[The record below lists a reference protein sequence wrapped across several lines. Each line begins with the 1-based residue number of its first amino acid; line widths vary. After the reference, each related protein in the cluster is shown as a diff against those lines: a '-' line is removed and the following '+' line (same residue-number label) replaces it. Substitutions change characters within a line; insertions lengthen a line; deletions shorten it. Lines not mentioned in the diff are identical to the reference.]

1 MTPVKKASK
10 KADTTAAEA
19 VKAVA
24 EKVEE
29 TVAEETK
36 SAKKATKKVAAT
48 AKKTTEKVAETAK
61 KASTTV
67 KKAAAKKAPA
77 KKELSHENTSV
88 TIEFAGRQVAAKEV
102 VAKAKA
108 AFEAAHEGVEVKTL
122 ELYIKPEENVAYYV
136 VNGEGADDFKVEL

>member
-1 MTPVKKASK
+1 MSITNVIVSRSHTGISTDIDGYVTSNMSRFTIA
-10 KADTTAAEA
+10 TAEN
-19 VKAVA
+19 
-24 EKVEE
+24 
-29 TVAEETK
+29 
-36 SAKKATKKVAAT
+36 VAAT
-48 AKKTTEKVAETAK
+48 AKKTTERVAETAK